1 MDFIMLIGRILL
13 ASTFVANGIA
23 HLTNPGPT
31 GFAQYKKV
39 PAPALMT
46 KLSGV
51 LMLAGSAGIVLG
63 IVGDLAAL
71 LTALLLLILTVKM
84 HDFWTIEDP
93 QARQADMTGFMKN
106 ISMIGGL
113 LVVAWALSLDGAA
126 YTITDGVL

>member
-23 HLTNPGPT
+23 HLTNPGPI

-39 PAPALMT
+39 PAAALMT

-51 LMLAGSAGIVLG
+51 LMLAGSAGFVLG
-63 IVGDLAAL
+63 IAGDLAAL
-71 LTALLLLILTVKM
+71 LTAVLLLIMTVKM
-84 HDFWTIEDP
+84 HDFWTIEDA
-93 QARQADMTGFMKN
+93 QARQADMTGFLKN
-106 ISMIGGL
+106 LSMIGGL
-113 LVVAWALSLDGAA
+113 LILTWVMSQDGAA

>member
-1 MDFIMLIGRILL
+1 MDLIMLIGRILL

-39 PAPALMT
+39 PAPALLT

-51 LMLAGSAGIVLG
+51 LMIAGSAGFALG
-63 IVGDLAAL
+63 IAGDLAAV
-71 LTALLLLILTVKM
+71 LTAVLLVIITVKM
-84 HDFWTIEDP
+84 HDFWTIEDAP
-93 QARQADMTGFMKN
+93 ARQAEMAGFMKN

>member
-13 ASTFVANGIA
+13 ASTFVASGIA
-23 HLTNPGPT
+23 HLTDPGPT

-51 LMLAGSAGIVLG
+51 LMLAGSVGFLLG

-71 LTALLLLILTVKM
+71 LTALLLLIMTVKM

-113 LVVAWALSLDGAA
+113 LILAWVLSQDGAA